1 MSTTPN
7 PPVLFI
13 HGLWIHSDSWTP
25 WINLF
30 AERGYTAIAP
40 GWPGDAETVEATRAH
55 PEALDGIGIEA
66 IFDRYADIIEAME
79 QKPIVIGHSFGGLIA
94 QELLAHDLA
103 VAAVA
108 IDPAPIKGVKALPFA
123 QLRSGFPV
131 LGNLSSKKHTV
142 SLTEHQFRYS
152 FGNAV
157 TEEESNELHSKFA
170 IPGPGRP
177 LFEDAGANFSRT
189 SPAAVD
195 THKTP
200 RGPLLLTSGS
210 LDHTVPEVVTKEV
223 FKLYTDHTDSITDFI
238 EFEGRGHS
246 LAFDS
251 GWADVAGDVL
261 AWLDEK
267 VATGATRRNASTAT
281 V

>member
-1 MSTTPN
+1 MSMTPK
-7 PPVLFI
+7 PPVIFI
-13 HGLWIHSDSWTP
+13 HGLWIHSTSWNP
-25 WINLF
+25 WIDLF
-30 AERGYTAIAP
+30 ADHGYTAVAP
-40 GWPGDAETVEATRAH
+40 GWPGDAGTVEATRAH

-66 IFDRYADIIEAME
+66 IFDRYADIIDTMD

-103 VAAVA
+103 VAAVG

-123 QLRSGFPV
+123 QLRSGFPI
-131 LGNLSSKKHTV
+131 LGKPSSKNHTV

-157 TEEESNELHSKFA
+157 TEEESNELHAKFT

-177 LFEDAGANFSRT
+177 LFEDASANFSRT

-195 THKTP
+195 TFKTP

-210 LDHTVPEVVTKEV
+210 LDHTVPEVVTREV
-223 FKLYTDHTDSITDFI
+223 VKLYTEHTDSVTDFH

-251 GWADVAGDVL
+251 GWAGVANDVL
-261 AWLDEK
+261 AWLDDNVTPAITEEHP
-267 VATGATRRNASTAT
+267 AGAIA
-281 V
+281 

>member
-1 MSTTPN
+1 MSAPTN
-7 PPVLFI
+7 PPVIFI

-25 WINLF
+25 WIDLF
-30 AERGYTAIAP
+30 DQHGYNAVAP
-40 GWPGDAETVEATRAH
+40 GWPGDGETVEATRAH
-55 PEALDGIGIEA
+55 PEALDGVGIEA
-66 IFDRYADIIEAME
+66 IFDHYADLIDGMP

-123 QLRSGFPV
+123 QLRSGFPI
-131 LGNLSSKKHTV
+131 LGKPSSKNHTV
-142 SLTEHQFRYS
+142 SLTGEQFQYS
-152 FGNAV
+152 FGNALSKD
-157 TEEESNELHSKFA
+157 ESDALHTRFT

-177 LFEDAGANFSRT
+177 LFEDAAANFSRT

-210 LDHTVPEVVTKEV
+210 LDHTVPEKVTREV
-223 FKLYTDHTDSITDFI
+223 FALYTKHTDSVTDFH

-251 GWADVAGDVL
+251 GWADVAADVL
-261 AWLDEK
+261 AWLEEK
-267 VATGATRRNASTAT
+267 VIPGTVLKTSANA
-281 V
+281 